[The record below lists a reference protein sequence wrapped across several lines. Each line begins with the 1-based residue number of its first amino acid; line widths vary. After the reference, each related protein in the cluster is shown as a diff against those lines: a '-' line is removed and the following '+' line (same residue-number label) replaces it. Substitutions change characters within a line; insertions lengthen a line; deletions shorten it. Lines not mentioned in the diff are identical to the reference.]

1 MILAV
6 VMMVVLPLVMAAL
19 LVLPPL
25 RPVIVR
31 ALGLAPLP
39 ACDRIGKEYLSCHR
53 VQAPLIFRRQT
64 IHQRAV
70 GRGQG
75 RIGGAAG
82 PKAG

>member
-39 ACDRIGKEYLSCHR
+39 ALLLLLPARHSTAALISDLITPQVSG
-53 VQAPLIFRRQT
+53 PLRESASTRC
-64 IHQRAV
+64 
-70 GRGQG
+70 
-75 RIGGAAG
+75 
-82 PKAG
+82 